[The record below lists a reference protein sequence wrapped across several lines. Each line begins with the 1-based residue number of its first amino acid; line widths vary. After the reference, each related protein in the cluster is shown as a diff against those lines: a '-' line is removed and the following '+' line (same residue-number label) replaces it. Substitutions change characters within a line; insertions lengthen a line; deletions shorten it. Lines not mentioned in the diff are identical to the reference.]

1 MTQFAFANKRLKQ
14 RSLRL
19 KILVLSPHRDDAA
32 FSLSLSIAQWL
43 AAGHHV
49 LLLNCFT
56 RSLYAPLSDAEHT
69 HSNDRL
75 GYVSALRRREDEHF
89 IRKLRGATRNN
100 IELIDLNIKD
110 APLRLRC
117 SSDVVCDLEVDPAD
131 RSIPKI
137 QKSLAGQIAA
147 GKVEALVLPLA
158 LGHHVDHR
166 TARDAALPLSISVP
180 CAFYEDLPYATRPGV
195 TVDLEAF
202 RRDAS
207 TRLHQSL
214 HPALCQAPAAVQTK
228 RKLALGYASQIDDAA
243 ADLISSFADRYDGG
257 ERLWVNDAWAAIS
270 GAARLSKPQLVE
282 QPLPA

>member
-1 MTQFAFANKRLKQ
+1 M
-14 RSLRL
+14 

-32 FSLSLSIAQWL
+32 FSLSLSLIQWL
-43 AAGHHV
+43 GAGHHV

-56 RSLYAPLSDAEHT
+56 RSLYAPLSDADHA
-69 HSNDRL
+69 HPNDRL

-89 IRKLRGATRNN
+89 IRKLPGATRSN
-100 IELIDLNIKD
+100 IELLDLNIKD

-117 SSDVVCDLEVDPAD
+117 SSDAVCDLDVDPED

-180 CAFYEDLPYATRPGV
+180 CAFYEDLPYATRTGV
-195 TVDLEAF
+195 TIDLEAF
-202 RRDAS
+202 RKDAS
-207 TRLHQSL
+207 TRLHEAL
-214 HPALCQAPAAVQTK
+214 YPALCQAPAAVHTK
-228 RKLALGYASQIDDAA
+228 RRLALGYASQIDEEA
-243 ADLISSFADRYDGG
+243 ADLISNFADRYDGG
-257 ERLWVNDAWAAIS
+257 ERLWVNDAWAGIAS
-270 GAARLSKPQLVE
+270 TARLSTPQLVE